1 MSCSRAATMPLVQA
15 AMVLPLTGVCDCIVQ
30 IYYVSCRCCFILFPC
45 VPIVFTFWF
54 ILELV
59 PKRSLWQCLHLGSK
73 VYSNMVCICI
83 LKFHLKDVGSGSQAG
98 SRAQTREPTREPGP
112 KPGANPGAGPKPG
125 SQPGSRAKPG
135 SQPGSRTKPWSQ
147 PAGPKPGSQP
157 GSRAQTREPTWEP
170 GPNPGANP
178 PLKFCVAYVAVATAS
193 RGLSSNVHCKTH
205 RNCNSTQLQI
215 HCHCHTD
222 LNVTVPQATR
232 ASSLF
237 TLIWGLQGSR
247 SRVCNIDYLS

>member
-1 MSCSRAATMPLVQA
+1 MA
-15 AMVLPLTGVCDCIVQ
+15 
-30 IYYVSCRCCFILFPC
+30 
-45 VPIVFTFWF
+45 VFTSGLQS
-54 ILELV
+54 ILEYG
-59 PKRSLWQCLHLGSK
+59 LHL
-73 VYSNMVCICI
+73 YSEISPQRCW
-83 LKFHLKDVGSGSQAG
+83 F
-98 SRAQTREPTREPGP
+98 REPSREPGTN
-112 KPGANPGAGPKPG
+112 PGANPRAGPKPG
-125 SQPGSRAKPG
+125 SQPGSQAK
-135 SQPGSRTKPWSQ
+135 
-147 PAGPKPGSQP
+147 
-157 GSRAQTREPTWEP
+157 TREPTREP

-247 SRVCNIDYLS
+247 SRVCNIDSLS